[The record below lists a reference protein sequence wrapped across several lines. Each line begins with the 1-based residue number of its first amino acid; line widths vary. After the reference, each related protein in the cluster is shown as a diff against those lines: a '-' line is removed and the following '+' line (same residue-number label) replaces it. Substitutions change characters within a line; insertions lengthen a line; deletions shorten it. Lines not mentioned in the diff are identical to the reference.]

1 MQICIFGSI
10 TDIMAWKNGMMRE
23 LEVLSEK
30 MCNKEYEL
38 DIEVYRIEE
47 ETKARNSEKK
57 EIPLKEMKQVLVKLN
72 NVEGKV
78 VKDLKLDAFAL
89 LHVARNL
96 SDEVSTFKDAVESA
110 SDFNRSLKSEFLSLK
125 DNVDLLKTEDL
136 VSCMN
141 ISVQV
146 EQGLMH
152 TGFDQVLQS
161 ISLERPALKS
171 MKTLTNYLLKCDKF
185 NILDKMYETVL
196 DEETEYVSNYAMQCF
211 KF

>member
-1 MQICIFGSI
+1 MQICIFGSF
-10 TDIMAWKNGMMRE
+10 TDIMAWKNGVMRE

-30 MCNKEYEL
+30 MCKKEYEL
-38 DIEVYRIEE
+38 NIEVYRIEE
-47 ETKARNSEKK
+47 EIKARNSEKK
-57 EIPLKEMKQVLVKLN
+57 EILLKEMKKVLVKLN
-72 NVEGKV
+72 NIEGKV

-96 SDEVSTFKDAVESA
+96 SDEVSTFKDAVENA
-110 SDFNRSLKSEFLSLK
+110 SDFNRSWKSEFLRLK
-125 DNVDLLKTEDL
+125 DNVDFLKTDL

-161 ISLERPALKS
+161 ISLETPALKS
-171 MKTLTNYLLKCDKF
+171 KKTLTNDLLKCDKF

-196 DEETEYVSNYAMQCF
+196 DEETEYVSNYVMQCF

>member
-1 MQICIFGSI
+1 MQICIFGSF
-10 TDIMAWKNGMMRE
+10 TDIMAWKNGVMRE

-38 DIEVYRIEE
+38 NIEVYRIEE
-47 ETKARNSEKK
+47 EIKARNSEKK
-57 EIPLKEMKQVLVKLN
+57 EILLKEMKQVLFKLN
-72 NVEGKV
+72 NFEGKV

-96 SDEVSTFKDAVESA
+96 SDEVSTFKDAVENA
-110 SDFNRSLKSEFLSLK
+110 SDFNRSWKSEFLRLK
-125 DNVDLLKTEDL
+125 DNVDFLKTDL

-161 ISLERPALKS
+161 ISLETPALKS
-171 MKTLTNYLLKCDKF
+171 KKTLTNDLLKCDKF

-196 DEETEYVSNYAMQCF
+196 DEETEYVSNYVMQCF

>member
-1 MQICIFGSI
+1 M
-10 TDIMAWKNGMMRE
+10 
-23 LEVLSEK
+23 
-30 MCNKEYEL
+30 
-38 DIEVYRIEE
+38 YRIEE
-47 ETKARNSEKK
+47 EIKARNSEKK
-57 EIPLKEMKQVLVKLN
+57 EILLKEMKKVLVKLN
-72 NVEGKV
+72 NIEGKV
-78 VKDLKLDAFAL
+78 VKDLKVDAFAL

-96 SDEVSTFKDAVESA
+96 SDEVSTFKDAVENA
-110 SDFNRSLKSEFLSLK
+110 SDFNRSWKSEFLRLK
-125 DNVDLLKTEDL
+125 DNVDFLKTDL

-161 ISLERPALKS
+161 ISLETPALKS
-171 MKTLTNYLLKCDKF
+171 KKTLTNDLLKCDKF

-196 DEETEYVSNYAMQCF
+196 DEETEYVSNYVMQCF

>member
-1 MQICIFGSI
+1 VQICIFGSF
-10 TDIMAWKNGMMRE
+10 TDIMAWKNGVMRE

-30 MCNKEYEL
+30 MCKKEYEL
-38 DIEVYRIEE
+38 NIEVYRIEE
-47 ETKARNSEKK
+47 EIKARNSEKK
-57 EIPLKEMKQVLVKLN
+57 EILLKEMKKVLVKLN
-72 NVEGKV
+72 NIEGKV
-78 VKDLKLDAFAL
+78 VKDLKVDAFAL

-96 SDEVSTFKDAVESA
+96 SDEVSTFKDAVENA
-110 SDFNRSLKSEFLSLK
+110 SDFNRSWKSEFLRLK
-125 DNVDLLKTEDL
+125 DNVDFLKTDL

-161 ISLERPALKS
+161 ISLETPALKS
-171 MKTLTNYLLKCDKF
+171 KKTLTNDLLKCDKF

-196 DEETEYVSNYAMQCF
+196 DEETEYVSNYVMQCF

>member
-1 MQICIFGSI
+1 MQICIFGSF
-10 TDIMAWKNGMMRE
+10 TDIMAWKNGVMRE

-30 MCNKEYEL
+30 MCKKEYEL
-38 DIEVYRIEE
+38 NIEVYRIEE
-47 ETKARNSEKK
+47 EIKARNSEKK
-57 EIPLKEMKQVLVKLN
+57 EILLKEMKKVLVKLN
-72 NVEGKV
+72 NIEGKV
-78 VKDLKLDAFAL
+78 VKDLKVDAFAL

-96 SDEVSTFKDAVESA
+96 SDEVSTFKDAVENA
-110 SDFNRSLKSEFLSLK
+110 SDFNRSWKSEFLRLK
-125 DNVDLLKTEDL
+125 DNVDFLKTDL

-161 ISLERPALKS
+161 ISLETPALKS
-171 MKTLTNYLLKCDKF
+171 KKTLTNDLLKCDKF

-196 DEETEYVSNYAMQCF
+196 DEETEYVSNYVMQCF

>member
-1 MQICIFGSI
+1 MQICIFGSF
-10 TDIMAWKNGMMRE
+10 TDIMAWKNGVMRE

-38 DIEVYRIEE
+38 NIEVYRIEE
-47 ETKARNSEKK
+47 EIKARNSEKK
-57 EIPLKEMKQVLVKLN
+57 EILLKEMKKVLVKLN
-72 NVEGKV
+72 NIEVKV

-96 SDEVSTFKDAVESA
+96 SDEVSTFKDAVENA
-110 SDFNRSLKSEFLSLK
+110 SDFNRSWKSEFLRLK
-125 DNVDLLKTEDL
+125 DNVDFLKTDL

-161 ISLERPALKS
+161 ISLETPALKS
-171 MKTLTNYLLKCDKF
+171 KKTLTNDLLKCDKF

-196 DEETEYVSNYAMQCF
+196 DEETEYVSNYVMQCF

>member
-1 MQICIFGSI
+1 MQICIFGSF
-10 TDIMAWKNGMMRE
+10 TDIMAWKNGVMRE

-30 MCNKEYEL
+30 MCKKEYEL
-38 DIEVYRIEE
+38 NIEVYRIEE
-47 ETKARNSEKK
+47 EIKARNSEKK
-57 EIPLKEMKQVLVKLN
+57 EILLKEMKKVLVKLN
-72 NVEGKV
+72 NIEGKV
-78 VKDLKLDAFAL
+78 VKDLKVDAFAL

-96 SDEVSTFKDAVESA
+96 SDEVSTFKDAVENA
-110 SDFNRSLKSEFLSLK
+110 SDFNRSWKSEFLRLK
-125 DNVDLLKTEDL
+125 DNVDFLKTDL

-161 ISLERPALKS
+161 ISLETPALKS
-171 MKTLTNYLLKCDKF
+171 KKTLTNDLLKCDKF

-196 DEETEYVSNYAMQCF
+196 DEETEYASNYVMQCF

>member
-1 MQICIFGSI
+1 MQICIFGSF
-10 TDIMAWKNGMMRE
+10 TDIMAWKNGVMRE

-30 MCNKEYEL
+30 MCKKEYEL
-38 DIEVYRIEE
+38 NIEVYRIEE
-47 ETKARNSEKK
+47 EIKARNSEKK
-57 EIPLKEMKQVLVKLN
+57 EILLKEMKQVLFKLN
-72 NVEGKV
+72 NFEGKV
-78 VKDLKLDAFAL
+78 VKDLKVDAFAL

-96 SDEVSTFKDAVESA
+96 SDEVSTFKDAVENA
-110 SDFNRSLKSEFLSLK
+110 SDFNRSWKSEFLRLK
-125 DNVDLLKTEDL
+125 DNVDFLKTDL

-161 ISLERPALKS
+161 ISLETPALKS
-171 MKTLTNYLLKCDKF
+171 KKTLTNDLLKCDKF

-196 DEETEYVSNYAMQCF
+196 DEETEYVSNYVMQCF

>member
-1 MQICIFGSI
+1 MQICIFGSF
-10 TDIMAWKNGMMRE
+10 TDIMAWKNGVMRE

-38 DIEVYRIEE
+38 NIEVYRIEE
-47 ETKARNSEKK
+47 EIKARNSEKK
-57 EIPLKEMKQVLVKLN
+57 EILLKEMKKVLVKLN
-72 NVEGKV
+72 NIEGKV
-78 VKDLKLDAFAL
+78 VKDLKVDAFAL

-96 SDEVSTFKDAVESA
+96 SDEVSTFKDAVENA
-110 SDFNRSLKSEFLSLK
+110 SDFNRSWKSEFLRLK
-125 DNVDLLKTEDL
+125 DNVDFLKTDL

-161 ISLERPALKS
+161 ISLETPALKS
-171 MKTLTNYLLKCDKF
+171 KKTLTNDLLKCDKF

-196 DEETEYVSNYAMQCF
+196 DEETEYVSNYVMQCF

>member
-1 MQICIFGSI
+1 MQICIFGSL
-10 TDIMAWKNGMMRE
+10 TDIMAWKNGVMRE
-23 LEVLSEK
+23 LEVISEK

-38 DIEVYRIEE
+38 NIEVYRIEE
-47 ETKARNSEKK
+47 EIKARNSEKK
-57 EIPLKEMKQVLVKLN
+57 EILLKEMKKVLVKLN
-72 NVEGKV
+72 NIEGKV
-78 VKDLKLDAFAL
+78 VKDLKVDAFAL

-96 SDEVSTFKDAVESA
+96 SDEVSTFKDAVENA
-110 SDFNRSLKSEFLSLK
+110 SDFNRSWKSEFLRLK
-125 DNVDLLKTEDL
+125 DNVDFLKTDL

-161 ISLERPALKS
+161 ISQETPALKS
-171 MKTLTNYLLKCDKF
+171 KKTLTNDLLKCDKF

-196 DEETEYVSNYAMQCF
+196 DEETEYVSNYVMQCF

>member
-1 MQICIFGSI
+1 VQICIFGSF
-10 TDIMAWKNGMMRE
+10 TDIMAWKNGVMRE

-38 DIEVYRIEE
+38 NIEVYRIEE
-47 ETKARNSEKK
+47 EIKARNSEKK
-57 EIPLKEMKQVLVKLN
+57 EILLKEMKKVLVKLN
-72 NVEGKV
+72 NIEGKV
-78 VKDLKLDAFAL
+78 VKDLKVDAFAL

-96 SDEVSTFKDAVESA
+96 SDEVSTFKDAVENA
-110 SDFNRSLKSEFLSLK
+110 SDFNRSWKSEFLRLK
-125 DNVDLLKTEDL
+125 DNVDFLKTDL

-161 ISLERPALKS
+161 ISLETPALKS
-171 MKTLTNYLLKCDKF
+171 KKTLTNDLLKCDKF

-196 DEETEYVSNYAMQCF
+196 DEETEYVSNYVMQCF